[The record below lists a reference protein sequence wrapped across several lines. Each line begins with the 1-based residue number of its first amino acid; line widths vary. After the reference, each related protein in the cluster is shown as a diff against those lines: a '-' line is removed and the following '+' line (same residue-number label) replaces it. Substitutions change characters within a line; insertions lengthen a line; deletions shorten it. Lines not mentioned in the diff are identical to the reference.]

1 MKEFFK
7 QSLILIFFI
16 ALAQAAGILG
26 SIATIP
32 NIDSWY
38 AFLIKPALNPPNW
51 IFGPVWTL
59 LYTLM
64 GIASYLVWRT
74 KKEWRKRA
82 LGLYFVHLV
91 VNTAWT
97 LIFFG
102 EQNIGMAL
110 GTIILLDILIFW
122 IIRRFCKVSKIAAY
136 LMIPYLLWALF
147 ATYLNASIYFLNM

>member
-1 MKEFFK
+1 MKETIK
-7 QSLILIFFI
+7 QFFI
-16 ALAQAAGILG
+16 LVLFILLAQAAGVLG

-38 AFLIKPALNPPNW
+38 DFLIKPALNPPSW

-82 LGLYFVHLV
+82 LGLYFIHLV
-91 VNTAWT
+91 VNTAWS

-110 GTIILLDILIFW
+110 GTIVLLDILIFW
-122 IIRRFCKVSKIAAY
+122 VIRRFYKVSKIAAY
-136 LMIPYLLWALF
+136 LLIPYLLWALF
-147 ATYLNASIYFLNM
+147 ATYINAGLYLLNP

>member
-7 QSLILIFFI
+7 QSLILLFFV

-26 SIATIP
+26 SLATIP

-38 AFLIKPALNPPNW
+38 AFLIKPALNPPSW

-64 GIASYLVWRT
+64 GVASYLVWKT
-74 KKEWRKRA
+74 KKSWRKRA
-82 LGLYFVHLV
+82 LGLYFMHLV
-91 VNTAWT
+91 VNASWS

-102 EQNIGMAL
+102 EQNIAMAL
-110 GTIILLDILIFW
+110 GTIVLLDILIFW
-122 IIRRFCKVSKIAAY
+122 VVRRFYKVSKIAAY
-136 LMIPYLLWALF
+136 LMIPYLLWVLF
-147 ATYLNASIYFLNM
+147 ATYLNASLFFLN